1 MGRVRRGQTRGGGP
15 CGSYRYTMSP
25 PVGAVRGAGPV
36 RGARFRFFVLPDVV
50 GGAYAIERGLLAGVG
65 RRDDGWRFRGE
76 RVRSPV
82 VARAR
87 PGARCPPGAGRPGA
101 RVSGSVARA
110 RSLLE
115 RARGLTETI
124 GIGRSPRGP
133 GRTRRHRTV
142 RTAPCR
148 RKSHPRAPTYDRA
161 PRRTTRRPDVRP
173 RRTRTHRTT
182 STRPPPPTH
191 RRCPSRP
198 HPRTRRTSIPDGAE
212 RSAGTGTV
220 FSSSPRTHR
229 RGSLRGRRGRGS
241 SIVTSIFGRAVP
253 PGPAR
258 ARARGVL
265 AVPAVPARR
274 PVLVPRGAHEADHN
288 E

>member
-50 GGAYAIERGLLAGVG
+50 GGAYAIERGLLAEVD

-76 RVRSPV
+76 RLRSPV
-82 VARAR
+82 VSRAR
-87 PGARCPPGAGRPGA
+87 PGARRPPGAGCPGA
-101 RVSGSVARA
+101 RVSESVARA

-124 GIGRSPRGP
+124 GIGRSSRGP

-148 RKSHPRAPTYDRA
+148 RKSHPRGRTRERVVVPLLTTSYPKARGRTQMRAVVPWSPSNVRPRVTRYDTAQKGTTARPDVRPGAPTYDPA
-161 PRRTTRRPDVRP
+161 PRRTTAQDPDAP
-173 RRTRTHRTT
+173 NHQH
-182 STRPPPPTH
+182 PPAAAHSPPLPIPTA
-191 RRCPSRP
+191 PSN
-198 HPRTRRTSIPDGAE
+198 TKNLDS
-212 RSAGTGTV
+212 
-220 FSSSPRTHR
+220 
-229 RGSLRGRRGRGS
+229 GRR
-241 SIVTSIFGRAVP
+241 
-253 PGPAR
+253 
-258 ARARGVL
+258 
-265 AVPAVPARR
+265 
-274 PVLVPRGAHEADHN
+274 
-288 E
+288 

>member
-1 MGRVRRGQTRGGGP
+1 MGRSARRSAPVGRVRRGQTRSGGP

-76 RVRSPV
+76 RLRSPV

-142 RTAPCR
+142 PRRTTARPDVR
-148 RKSHPRAPTYDRA
+148 PGAPTYDRA
-161 PRRTTRRPDVRP
+161 GPGRTEP
-173 RRTRTHRTT
+173 
-182 STRPPPPTH
+182 
-191 RRCPSRP
+191 
-198 HPRTRRTSIPDGAE
+198 
-212 RSAGTGTV
+212 
-220 FSSSPRTHR
+220 
-229 RGSLRGRRGRGS
+229 
-241 SIVTSIFGRAVP
+241 
-253 PGPAR
+253 
-258 ARARGVL
+258 L
-265 AVPAVPARR
+265 APARR
-274 PVLVPRGAHEADHN
+274 RPLTAAAHPDRTLEHEEPRFRTALSGRPGLARSSQAHRGPTGEGPSGAGAGAGRRS
-288 E
+288 